1 MQENMDGGSSFQQ
14 ERSSLERFRLQL
26 AQKEREL
33 HLREEQLREEHKQ
46 ELAALRQE
54 NYVLQSKVSHCIA
67 VKLTEYIQ
75 NIFKYKKN
83 FCSLGDYSAMAL
95 HHRWVILCGQILYKP
110 QGAVCFTTL

>member
-1 MQENMDGGSSFQQ
+1 MQENMDGGSTFQQ

-75 NIFKYKKN
+75 NF
-83 FCSLGDYSAMAL
+83 F
-95 HHRWVILCGQILYKP
+95 
-110 QGAVCFTTL
+110 